1 MADVDLVAWARGL
14 DLAFGERRVLRGV
27 DADFPR
33 GAITCVLGGSG
44 SGKTTLL
51 KCLVGLLAPS
61 AGSTALLGLDIVRA
75 PAAEREAVLRRV
87 GMLFQQGALF
97 GSMTVGE
104 NVRLPLEQ
112 HTRLPPALMDR
123 MVDLRLA
130 QVGLADARDRRPS
143 ELSGGM
149 QKRAA
154 LARASILD
162 PEVLFCDE
170 PSAGLD
176 PVVSAGID
184 ELLVFFA
191 RRLHVSVVAIT
202 HELSSVERIADR
214 VVMLVGG
221 EVIAQGALD
230 EVRASPDPRLREFFE
245 RRPPP
250 TERLGRPLLD
260 ELRPRD
266 ARR

>member
-1 MADVDLVAWARGL
+1 MADVDLVACARGV
-14 DLAFGERRVLRGV
+14 DVAFGERRVLKKV

-61 AGSTALLGLDIVRA
+61 AGDAEVLGVDICRA
-75 PAAEREAVLRRV
+75 ARAERHAVLRRV

-97 GSMTVGE
+97 GSMNVGE

-112 HTRLPPALMDR
+112 HTRLPPPLMDR
-123 MVDLRLA
+123 MVDLRLT
-130 QVGLADARDRRPS
+130 QVGLAEARERRPS

-184 ELLVFFA
+184 ELLLFFA
-191 RRLHVSVVAIT
+191 RRLHMSIVVIT
-202 HELSSVERIADR
+202 HELSSVERIADH

-221 EVIAQGALD
+221 EVIAQGPLD
-230 EVRASPDPRLREFFE
+230 AVRAGPDPRLREFFE

-250 TERLGRPLLD
+250 AERLGRPLIE
-260 ELRPRD
+260 ELRP
-266 ARR
+266 

>member
-1 MADVDLVAWARGL
+1 VEGNLIATARGL
-14 DLAFGERRVLRGV
+14 GVKFGDTTVLHDV
-27 DADFPR
+27 DADFPAGR
-33 GAITCVLGGSG
+33 ITCVLGGSG
-44 SGKTTLL
+44 SGKTTLVR
-51 KCLVGLLAPS
+51 CLVGLLPPT
-61 AGSTALLGLDIVRA
+61 AGRATLLGVDLAGAD
-75 PAAEREAVLRRV
+75 ERERDRVLRRV
-87 GMLFQQGALF
+87 GMLFQHGALF
-97 GSMTVGE
+97 SSLTVGE

-112 HTRLPPALMDR
+112 HTNLPPALMDR

-130 QVGLADARDRRPS
+130 QVGLAEARHRYPD

-184 ELLVFFA
+184 ELLLLFA
-191 RRLHVSVVAIT
+191 RRLGTSVVVIT
-202 HELSSVERIADR
+202 HELPSVERIADR
-214 VVMLVGG
+214 VVMLVDGS
-221 EVIAQGALD
+221 VLAQGPFD
-230 EVRASPDPRLREFFE
+230 EVRARPDPPIREFFE

-250 TERLGRPLLD
+250 AERAGRPLL
-260 ELRPRD
+260 EALRS
-266 ARR
+266 